1 MINEQKTISQ
11 VDLDKKG
18 RETVIVRGNF
28 ELELQEIKKNVLDI
42 GQEVKNS
49 FQLVISALE
58 KRENEPLLKVINY
71 DPTINRL
78 EMDIHEQVTLV
89 IAKQQPVATDL
100 RKLLVAL
107 KMSTDLERVGD
118 LSVDIAKAARRILG
132 AQLNGIEKLFQ
143 MAELV
148 HMMLEQAFIAYE
160 KSDVLYAQKIAI
172 ADDSVDALLKEF
184 FKEMF
189 TLQANAENIEVTTQ
203 LALIGRCIE
212 RIGDY
217 ATNLAE
223 QVVYEVNGYYVDLN

>member
-1 MINEQKTISQ
+1 M
-11 VDLDKKG
+11 
-18 RETVIVRGNF
+18 IVRGNF
-28 ELELQEIKKNVLDI
+28 ELELEEIKKSVLAI
-42 GQEVKNS
+42 GQEVKQS
-49 FQLVISALE
+49 FQIVIQALE
-58 KRENEPLLKVINY
+58 KREDEPLLKVI
-71 DPTINRL
+71 DHDAMINRL

-107 KMSTDLERVGD
+107 KMATDLERVGD
-118 LSVDIAKAARRILG
+118 LSVDIAKAGRRILTVE
-132 AQLNGIEKLFQ
+132 LNGIEKLFK

-148 HMMLEQAFIAYE
+148 DNMLEQAFGAYQ
-160 KSDVLYAQKIAI
+160 KSDVLQVQKIAI
-172 ADDSVDALLKEF
+172 ADDEVDTLLKEF

-189 TLQANAENIEVTTQ
+189 TLSPTVQNTEVTTQ